1 MNLTRVLN
9 VALPDMPARV
19 LSERPPRLDPGI
31 ITREHIQDGKPVI
44 RAYVPCA
51 KSMFTFPPPNW
62 SLAQLFDG
70 SRSYEE
76 IAELYSQQIGA
87 QYSAEEVREFASNLD
102 AINFWYR
109 TPQEK
114 NILLMQQSAEE
125 RRKKLKQQNRW
136 GDLSEVLFPAFNP
149 DPFLTKLYSY
159 TKFVYSGWFTTLTLA
174 LFAVATGITITHWSE
189 VGRDTQEFYNFS
201 NKTLADILV
210 LYIIVL
216 GVVVV
221 HEFAHAYASKHFGG
235 RVNAMGFALIYLT
248 PAFYTDTTE
257 AEVTATR
264 YQRLIVTV
272 AGVWSE
278 LILCSIAT
286 IIWWGTAPDTAVHNG
301 AYFLMMLT
309 GIMSVLLNWNPLMKL
324 DGYYMLCDLI
334 RISDLKEASTAYV
347 CAWVKK
353 YIWRLP
359 VEIPYVPKSRRL
371 GYAVFAILSGAYSYS
386 VLYVVAR
393 FAGNIVRNFSPEW
406 GFIPEIAVA
415 LLIFRPR
422 IRSLVNL
429 MKFFYLDKKDRI
441 VAWFTPRHSLAV
453 ASALVIFFAL
463 PLWHESAS
471 GRFLLEPAHLAIVR
485 ARVPGI
491 VTQLDA
497 EEGQRV
503 APGETLA
510 TLRNLPLQ
518 SDFEEAKTNLLL
530 ATDRAKAASLHYSD
544 FGAALKEREGLA
556 GQFRQISAMDS
567 ALEVTSPV
575 EGTVVTPRVHEML
588 GGYLKEGQELLE
600 VADLSSLRARIYVS
614 EYDLYKIR
622 QSANG
627 RLQVRGLLGTWPAQ
641 IVSMAARPTE
651 IDERLAGKVKLRGM
665 NPPHFYIV
673 DLVVQNPDGT
683 LKPGM
688 AGIARIYGRRRSL
701 LGLGWQAFSN
711 FWARKIW

>member
-9 VALPDMPARV
+9 VALPDMPARL

-31 ITREHIQDGKPVI
+31 IAREHIEDGKPVI
-44 RAYVPCA
+44 RTYVPSA
-51 KSMFTFPPPNW
+51 KGMFTFPPSNW
-62 SLAQLFDG
+62 RLAQLFDG

-76 IAELYSQQIGA
+76 IAELYSQQTGA
-87 QYSAEEVREFASNLD
+87 QYSAEEIREFASDLD

-125 RRKKLKQQNRW
+125 RRKKLKQKNRW
-136 GDLSEVLFPAFNP
+136 GDLSDVIFPAFNP

-159 TKFVYSGWFTTLTLA
+159 TKFVYSWWFTTLTLT
-174 LFAVATGITITHWSE
+174 LFAVAAGITITHWSE
-189 VGRDTQEFYNFS
+189 VGRDTAEFYNFS
-201 NKTLADILV
+201 NRTFADILV
-210 LYIIVL
+210 LYIIVF

-235 RVNAMGFALIYLT
+235 RVTAMGFALIYLT

-264 YQRLIVTV
+264 YQRMIVTV

-278 LILCSIAT
+278 LIICSIAT

-324 DGYYMLCDLI
+324 DGYYMLCDLV

-359 VEIPYVPKSRRL
+359 VEVPYVPKSRRL
-371 GYAVFAILSGAYSYS
+371 GYAIYAILSGAYSYT

-393 FAGNIVRNFSPEW
+393 FAGNIVRNFSPDW

-415 LLIFRPR
+415 LLIFRSR
-422 IRSLVNL
+422 IRALVNL

-441 VAWFTPRHSLAV
+441 IAWFTPRHSLTV
-453 ASALVIFFAL
+453 AAALVIFLAL
-463 PLWHESAS
+463 PLRHESAA
-471 GRFLLEPAHLAIVR
+471 GRFLLEPVRVAVVR

-491 VTQLDA
+491 VSRLDA

-503 APGETLA
+503 ARGDTLG

-518 SDFEEAKTNLLL
+518 SDFEETKTKLLL

-544 FGAALKEREGLA
+544 VGGALKEREGLA
-556 GQFRQISAMDS
+556 GQFQQISAMDS
-567 ALEVTSPV
+567 ALEITSPLD
-575 EGTVVTPRVHEML
+575 GTVVTPRVHEML

-614 EYDLYKIR
+614 EYDLDKIR

-627 RLQVRGLLGTWPAQ
+627 RMMVPGLLTTLPAR
-641 IVSMAARPTE
+641 IVSVAARPTE
-651 IDERLAGKVKLRGM
+651 ID
-665 NPPHFYIV
+665 
-673 DLVVQNPDGT
+673 
-683 LKPGM
+683 
-688 AGIARIYGRRRSL
+688 
-701 LGLGWQAFSN
+701 
-711 FWARKIW
+711 

>member
-31 ITREHIQDGKPVI
+31 IAREHLEGGKTVI
-44 RAYVPCA
+44 RTYVPCA
-51 KSMFTFPPPNW
+51 KIMFTFPPPNW
-62 SLAQLFDG
+62 GLAQLFDG

-76 IAELYSQQIGA
+76 IAELYSQQTGA

-102 AINFWYR
+102 AIDFWYR

-136 GDLSEVLFPAFNP
+136 GDLAEVLFPAFNP

-159 TKFVYSGWFTTLTLA
+159 TKFVYSGWFTTLTLT
-174 LFAVATGITITHWSE
+174 LFAVAAGITITHWSE
-189 VGRDTQEFYNFS
+189 VGRDTVAFYNFS
-201 NKTLADILV
+201 NRTLGDILV
-210 LYIIVL
+210 FYVLVL

-235 RVNAMGFALIYLT
+235 RVTAMGFALIYLT

-264 YQRLIVTV
+264 DQRLIVTI

-278 LILCSIAT
+278 LVICSMAT
-286 IIWWGTAPDTAVHNG
+286 IIWWGTAPDTAFHNS

-324 DGYYMLCDLI
+324 DGYYILCDLV
-334 RISDLKEASTAYV
+334 RIPDLKEASTAYV
-347 CAWVKK
+347 CAWVKR

-359 VEIPYVPKSRRL
+359 VEVPYVPKSRRL
-371 GYAVFAILSGAYSYS
+371 GYAVYAILSGAYSYT

-415 LLIFRPR
+415 LLIFRSR

-429 MKFFYLDKKDRI
+429 MKFFYLDKKERI
-441 VAWFTPRHSLAV
+441 IAWFTPRHSIAV
-453 ASALVIFFAL
+453 AAALVILLAL
-463 PLWHESAS
+463 PLWHESAT
-471 GRFLLEPAHLAIVR
+471 GRFLLEPAHLAVVR
-485 ARVPGI
+485 ARVPGVI
-491 VTQLDA
+491 TQLDA

-503 APGETLA
+503 ARGETLA
-510 TLRNLPLQ
+510 TLRNLPLE
-518 SDFEEAKTNLLL
+518 SDFEDTKTNLLL
-530 ATDRAKAASLHYSD
+530 AGDRAKAASLHYSD
-544 FGAALKEREGLA
+544 FGQALKEREGLA
-556 GQFRQISAMDS
+556 GQFQQISAMDS
-567 ALEVTSPV
+567 ALEVTSPI
-575 EGTVVTPRVHEML
+575 EGTVVTPRVGEFL
-588 GGYLKEGQELLE
+588 GSYLKEGQELLE
-600 VADLSSLRARIYVS
+600 VADLSSLRARIYIS
-614 EYDLYKIR
+614 EYDLYKVR
-622 QSANG
+622 QSTNG
-627 RLQVRGLLGTWPAQ
+627 RLMVQGLFKTWPAQ
-641 IVSMAARPTE
+641 IVSIAARPTE
-651 IDERLAGKVKLRGM
+651 IDERLTGKVELRGM

-673 DLVVQNPDGT
+673 DLVVQNIDGT

-688 AGIARIYGRRRSL
+688 AGVARIYGQRSSL
-701 LGLGWQAFSN
+701 FGLAWETFSN
-711 FWARKIW
+711 FWGRKLW

>member
-31 ITREHIQDGKPVI
+31 ITREHIEDGKPVI

-485 ARVPGI
+485 ARVPGV

-544 FGAALKEREGLA
+544 FGAALKEREGLT

-673 DLVVQNPDGT
+673 DLVVRNPDGT

>member
-31 ITREHIQDGKPVI
+31 IAREHLEGGKTVI
-44 RAYVPCA
+44 RTYVPCA
-51 KSMFTFPPPNW
+51 KIMFTFPPPNW
-62 SLAQLFDG
+62 GLAQLFDG

-76 IAELYSQQIGA
+76 IAELYSQQTGA

-102 AINFWYR
+102 AIDFWYR

-136 GDLSEVLFPAFNP
+136 GDLAEVLFPAFNP

-159 TKFVYSGWFTTLTLA
+159 TKFVYSGWFTTLTLT
-174 LFAVATGITITHWSE
+174 LFAVAAGITITHWSE
-189 VGRDTQEFYNFS
+189 VGRDTVAFYNFS
-201 NKTLADILV
+201 NRTLGDILV
-210 LYIIVL
+210 FYVLVL

-235 RVNAMGFALIYLT
+235 RVTAMGFALIYLT

-264 YQRLIVTV
+264 DQRLIVTI

-278 LILCSIAT
+278 LVICSMAT
-286 IIWWGTAPDTAVHNG
+286 IIWWGTAPDTAFHNS

-324 DGYYMLCDLI
+324 DGYYILCDLV
-334 RISDLKEASTAYV
+334 RIPDLKEASTAYV
-347 CAWVKK
+347 CAWVKR

-359 VEIPYVPKSRRL
+359 VEVPYVPKSRRL
-371 GYAVFAILSGAYSYS
+371 GYAVYAILSGAYSYT

-393 FAGNIVRNFSPEW
+393 FAGNVVRNFSPEW

-415 LLIFRPR
+415 LLIFRSR

-429 MKFFYLDKKDRI
+429 MKFFYLDKKERI
-441 VAWFTPRHSLAV
+441 IAWFTPRHSIAV
-453 ASALVIFFAL
+453 AAALVILLAL
-463 PLWHESAS
+463 PLWHESAT
-471 GRFLLEPAHLAIVR
+471 GRFLLEPAHLAVVR
-485 ARVPGI
+485 ARVPGVI
-491 VTQLDA
+491 TQLDA

-503 APGETLA
+503 ARGETLA
-510 TLRNLPLQ
+510 TLRNLPLE
-518 SDFEEAKTNLLL
+518 SDFEDTKTNLLL
-530 ATDRAKAASLHYSD
+530 AGDRAKAASLHYSD
-544 FGAALKEREGLA
+544 FGQALKEREGLA
-556 GQFRQISAMDS
+556 GQFQQISAMDS
-567 ALEVTSPV
+567 ALEVTSPI
-575 EGTVVTPRVHEML
+575 EGTVVTPRVGEFL
-588 GGYLKEGQELLE
+588 GSYLKEGQELLE
-600 VADLSSLRARIYVS
+600 VADLSSLRARIYIS
-614 EYDLYKIR
+614 EYDLYKVR
-622 QSANG
+622 QSTNG
-627 RLQVRGLLGTWPAQ
+627 RLMVQGLFKTWPAQ
-641 IVSMAARPTE
+641 IVSIAARPTE
-651 IDERLAGKVKLRGM
+651 IDERLTGKVELRGM

-673 DLVVQNPDGT
+673 DLVVQNIDGT

-688 AGIARIYGRRRSL
+688 AGVARIYGQRSSL
-701 LGLGWQAFSN
+701 FGLAWETFSN
-711 FWARKIW
+711 FWGRKLW

>member
-31 ITREHIQDGKPVI
+31 VAREHIEDGKPVI

-51 KSMFTFPPPNW
+51 KSMFTFPRPNW
-62 SLAQLFDG
+62 RLAQLFEG

-76 IAELYSQQIGA
+76 IAELYSHETGA

-102 AINFWYR
+102 EIDFWYR

-125 RRKKLKQQNRW
+125 RRKKLKQGNRW
-136 GDLSEVLFPAFNP
+136 GDLSDVLFPAFNP
-149 DPFLTKLYSY
+149 DPFLTKLYRY
-159 TKFVYSGWFTTLTLA
+159 TKFVYSGWFTALTLT
-174 LFAVATGITITHWSE
+174 LFAVAAGITITHWSE
-189 VGRDTQEFYNFS
+189 VGRDTQEFYSFS
-201 NKTLADILV
+201 NRTFADILF
-210 LYIIVL
+210 LYIIVF

-235 RVNAMGFALIYLT
+235 RVTAMGFALVYLT

-286 IIWWGTAPDTAVHNG
+286 IIWWGTAPDTALHNG

-324 DGYYMLCDLI
+324 DGYYMLCDLV
-334 RISDLKEASTAYV
+334 RIADLKEASTAYV
-347 CAWVKK
+347 CAWVKN

-359 VEIPYVPKSRRL
+359 VEVPYVPKSRRF
-371 GYAVFAILSGAYSYS
+371 GYVVYAILSGAYSYT
-386 VLYVVAR
+386 VLYIVAR
-393 FAGNIVRNFSPEW
+393 FVGNIVRNFSPEW

-415 LLIFRPR
+415 LLIFRSR

-441 VAWFTPRHSLAV
+441 IAWFTPRHLLAV
-453 ASALVIFFAL
+453 TAVLVIFLAL
-463 PLWHESAS
+463 PLRHESAS
-471 GRFLLEPAHLAIVR
+471 GRFLLEPARLSVVR

-491 VTQLDA
+491 VIQLNA
-497 EEGQRV
+497 EEGHRV
-503 APGETLA
+503 TLGETLA

-518 SDFEEAKTNLLL
+518 SDFEEVKTNLQL

-544 FGAALKEREGLA
+544 LGSALKEREGLV
-556 GQFRQISAMDS
+556 GQFQQISAMDA
-567 ALEVTSPV
+567 ALEVTSPI
-575 EGTVVTPRVHEML
+575 EGTVVTPRVHELL
-588 GGYLKEGQELLE
+588 GSYLKEGQELLE

-622 QSANG
+622 QSTNG
-627 RLQVRGLLGTWPAQ
+627 RLQVQGMFGTWPAH
-641 IVSMAARPTE
+641 IVSMAARPSE
-651 IDERLAGKVKLRGM
+651 IDERMTGKVELRGM

-673 DLVVQNPDGT
+673 DLVVQNPDAI

-688 AGIARIYGRRRSL
+688 AGVARIYGQRRSL
-701 LGLGWQAFSN
+701 LGLGWEAFSN
-711 FWARKIW
+711 FWARKLW